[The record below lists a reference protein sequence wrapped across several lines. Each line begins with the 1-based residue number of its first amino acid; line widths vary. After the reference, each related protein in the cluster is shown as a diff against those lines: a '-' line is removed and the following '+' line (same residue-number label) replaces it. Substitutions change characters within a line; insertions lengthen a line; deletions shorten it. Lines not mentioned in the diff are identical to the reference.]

1 MPHFVTIKLPEDQD
15 EAATEAWLQINGP
28 VVLHV
33 GDHDLSLAAITGPMH
48 LELIGLKEAIFGS
61 INSTI
66 VQALGGSDNGAER
79 LVMPAP
85 PADPEPEVEDAPQPA
100 PKPASTASV
109 RLPVQE
115 RAEQIADALEEHGEL
130 NNEGL
135 ANHIGLSVITVNQYE
150 SRLRDS
156 GLLDELGISTRMVD
170 GRKVW
175 FIKEE
180 LLPEEEDHA
189 FEDTADEAVATA
201 ENGDLE
207 FQDPIFNPDTD
218 EPTQPVSD

>member
-1 MPHFVTIKLPEDQD
+1 MSHFVTIKLPEDQD
-15 EAATEAWLQINGP
+15 EEAWLQINGP

-33 GDHDLSLAAITGPMH
+33 GDHDLSLAAVTGPMH
-48 LELIGLKEAIFGS
+48 LELTGLKEAIFGS

-66 VQALGGSDNGAER
+66 VQALGGSDNGAEH
-79 LVMPAP
+79 LVTPAP
-85 PADPEPEVEDAPQPA
+85 KADPEPELEDAPEPA
-100 PKPASTASV
+100 PKPVSTAPV
-109 RLPVQE
+109 RLPLRE

-175 FIKEE
+175 FLEQM
-180 LLPEEEDHA
+180 LLPEEEGHA
-189 FEDTADEAVATA
+189 FEDTTDEAVAPITT
-201 ENGDLE
+201 EDGDLE

-218 EPTQPVSD
+218 EPAQPVSD